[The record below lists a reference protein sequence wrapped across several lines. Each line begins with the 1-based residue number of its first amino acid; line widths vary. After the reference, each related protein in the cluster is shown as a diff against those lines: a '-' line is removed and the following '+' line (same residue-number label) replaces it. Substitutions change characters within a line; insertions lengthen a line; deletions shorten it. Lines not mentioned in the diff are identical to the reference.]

1 MKAQTWTVYLRGS
14 LSGPRVAY
22 VRKAHGRKMLVHEA
36 PLAVQQYL
44 NVDGAT
50 PGQPV
55 LRDYHYSNREK
66 DPRPD
71 GLWGLPA
78 LDADLQ
84 DNPLYTHL
92 PKPHNGIVRTLTFT
106 VPAPPRPGPKPVT
119 AQDLQVAL
127 GEFAEEGPG
136 QFSRGVYRHTD
147 CGPFVGLRLTVPVQA
162 CPKGWVYGDGLWS
175 LGTWENMSERTK
187 GEPCVDYLG
196 VGSIVEGIDAEV
208 PTIEVP
214 CRPLRTLRR
223 RFYRAVENV
232 NTQAG
237 ELWNQTH
244 GCEACGPEDPE
255 TGYRAINPACKACDG
270 HGTVI

>member
-1 MKAQTWTVYLRGS
+1 
-14 LSGPRVAY
+14 
-22 VRKAHGRKMLVHEA
+22 MLVHEA

-44 NVDGAT
+44 NVDGAG

-136 QFSRGVYRHTD
+136 QFYRCVYRHTD
-147 CGPFVGLRLTVPVQA
+147 CGPSVGLCLTVPVETREERQVVV
-162 CPKGWVYGDGLWS
+162 PEYDTPQRMKVPVTLTGWVYCSSLYN
-175 LGTWENMSERTK
+175 LGTWAEFSERTK